1 MKMENRVFSLFICI
15 ICLLFALERMELTF
29 IMLDL
34 DRHNLPSYFGCAIC
48 SDSFFAGGL
57 LLIVGNVTSNGK
69 MVSVLV
75 LFF

>member
-1 MKMENRVFSLFICI
+1 
-15 ICLLFALERMELTF
+15 MELTL

-75 LFF
+75 LFFLIKQEGFPPIACIDI